1 MDATRYFFQQL
12 SGRFS
17 RITFLSFILFS
28 ALTALLVL
36 RDNQV
41 TSLVENELPWLT
53 NKNKQQQQIL
63 ITYLVLENLAKRID
77 AKNLS
82 TDYEIA
88 QQQINKIS
96 LLVKNNKGQLDLM
109 YVGHK
114 EFSAVIDKLSENHQR
129 NTQLKQNTI
138 IQLQLIN
145 DQLTVQ
151 IKEKQRQKSLLLQ
164 QLNSDKYTDKVTA
177 TRAKAYVKQIKE
189 LSDLQRL
196 QQTIIRALL
205 AFQQLNLQ
213 SSILDFD
220 DVSTELKLVLMSFLP
235 EESRGSQQ
243 GELLTLQLN
252 TLEQLLF
259 SQQNSVAKWRSH
271 LRLSRLYVEFIE
283 QQQQKLQL
291 LVLES
296 IPPGRL
302 SADKKLRL
310 IDWLPAEINDFLEKQ
325 NVNVNNQD
333 LQAIVL
339 SLIALLFLLL
349 LAMLFKSKSKIEKYG
364 QESVQLF
371 RQFIEKRTKD
381 SDEKL
386 TPDCFNSMENK
397 EIAEQLETALE
408 TMINPE
414 HSEQEYQQQLS
425 EQQAANDN
433 INQQNEEIKKLK
445 ASLQQLALTHNTQIL
460 ERQSQ
465 GNENTAKLT
474 NMVVRSML
482 QSQSVSIGA
491 GVTSVQVYRQLARI
505 FDCCQQDKIRSEF
518 LSAVKP
524 MTLSDVALHNEI
536 DAALLNIIADAHLQ
550 CNKIY
555 YQQDP
560 QLLTAA
566 KVDVRLFHRLLSGLC
581 RLLLVDLFKAN
592 LHISTLVIDKN
603 EGQQIVRFDFSVT
616 SKKTIAKLPKA
627 FESLLLDE
635 RLESAKAHTNDTLDY
650 LCLLFDSLNV
660 TDKNVQLQEK
670 GYQFCFTLP
679 IGFADVAQ
687 EISVERVNLNQANI
701 LLLASDDDICSITEK
716 AIISANGIMT
726 TLADPEQIIEQLST
740 AQLIDKSI
748 DVVMLASDLYVTL
761 FEKIQQQISSLSI
774 DIQPKLFVMQPYLNA
789 PLERYGLFEQTE
801 TPLQILTLQQSLADF
816 LTTEQTTNHQLPASV
831 FNKHQY
837 LSTQVEV
844 LFAVENPSKQ
854 LTLLRI
860 LQWLGLQVKI
870 VCQPK
875 TMTQLWSSGRYL
887 LLFTE
892 FEQSPFIKM
901 SAGKS
906 VRRDIFTFN
915 QSNFFAEESPKLADK
930 WAVSILPALY
940 DVDALVLL
948 LQPWLKAK
956 PTKVVAINT
965 VKAQS
970 NKTREYINIDAE
982 LLKTTEK
989 LDDVLSNLD
998 LTPTAKTNQP
1008 EPFNLEHYAKNQGS
1022 AELAMLM
1029 LGDYLADIDD
1039 AMKKLPTALAAHN
1052 YPLAMSLTS
1061 SMFTTSKILTAN
1073 DFIDISQQ
1081 LLFSLT
1087 SNTVIEHQQVM
1098 SLFSQ
1103 LSEQQRLLNEFAE
1116 AI

>member
-17 RITFLSFILFS
+17 RIAFLSFILFS

-41 TSLVENELPWLT
+41 TSLVENELPSLA

-63 ITYLVLENLAKRID
+63 ITYLALENVAKRSD

-82 TDYEIA
+82 ADYEIA

-96 LLVKNNKGQLDLM
+96 LLVKNNKAQLDLM

-114 EFSAVIDKLSENHQR
+114 EFLGVIDKLSENHQR

-145 DQLTVQ
+145 DQLTVE

-177 TRAKAYVKQIKE
+177 TRAKAYVKQITE

-220 DVSTELKLVLMSFLP
+220 DVSTELKLVLTSFFP

-296 IPPGRL
+296 IPPVSL

-310 IDWLPAEINDFLEKQ
+310 IDWLPTEINDFLEKQ

-339 SLIALLFLLL
+339 GLIALLFLLL

-381 SDEKL
+381 SGKKL

-397 EIAEQLETALE
+397 EIAKQLETALE

-414 HSEQEYQQQLS
+414 HSEQEYQQQLN

-445 ASLQQLALTHNTQIL
+445 ASIQQLALNHDRQIL

-550 CNKIY
+550 RNKIY

-566 KVDVRLFHRLLSGLC
+566 KVDVRLFHRLLSSLC

-627 FESLLLDE
+627 LESLLLDE
-635 RLESAKAHTNDTLDY
+635 RLESAKTHTNDTLDY
-650 LCLLFDSLNV
+650 LRLLFDSLNV

-687 EISVERVNLNQANI
+687 EISVERVNLKQANI
-701 LLLASDDDICSITEK
+701 LLLSSDDDICSITEK
-716 AIISANGIMT
+716 AITSANGIMT

-831 FNKHQY
+831 FSKHQY

-906 VRRDIFTFN
+906 IRRDIFTFN
-915 QSNFFAEESPKLADK
+915 QSNFSVEDSPKLADK
-930 WAVSILPALY
+930 WAVSILPALH

-970 NKTREYINIDAE
+970 NKTKEHNNIDAE
-982 LLKTTEK
+982 LLQTTEK
-989 LDDVLSNLD
+989 LDNVLSKLD
-998 LTPTAKTNQP
+998 LTPAAETNQP

-1029 LGDYLADIDD
+1029 LDDYLADIDD
-1039 AMKKLPTALAAHN
+1039 AMKKLSTALAVHN
-1052 YPLAMSLTS
+1052 YPLAMNLTS

-1073 DFIDISQQ
+1073 DFIGISQQ

-1087 SNTVIEHQQVM
+1087 SNSAIEHQQVM
-1098 SLFSQ
+1098 SLFGQ

>member
-12 SGRFS
+12 SGRFF
-17 RITFLSFILFS
+17 RIALLSFILFS

-41 TSLVENELPWLT
+41 TSLVENELPSLA
-53 NKNKQQQQIL
+53 NKHKQQQQIL
-63 ITYLVLENLAKRID
+63 ITYLALENLTKRID

-82 TDYEIA
+82 ADYEIA

-96 LLVKNNKGQLDLM
+96 LLVKNNKAQLDLM

-114 EFSAVIDKLSENHQR
+114 EFSGVIDKLSENHQR

-145 DQLTVQ
+145 DQLTVE

-177 TRAKAYVKQIKE
+177 TRAKAYVKQIAE
-189 LSDLQRL
+189 LSDLQPL

-220 DVSTELKLVLMSFLP
+220 DVSTELKQVLTSFLP
-235 EESRGSQQ
+235 EESTVSQQ

-296 IPPGRL
+296 IPPGPL

-310 IDWLPAEINDFLEKQ
+310 IDWLPTEINDFLEKQ

-333 LQAIVL
+333 LQATVL
-339 SLIALLFLLL
+339 SVIALLFVLLL
-349 LAMLFKSKSKIEKYG
+349 SMLFKSKSKIKKYG

-371 RQFIEKRTKD
+371 RLFIEKRTKD

-386 TPDCFNSMENK
+386 TPNGFNSMENK

-425 EQQAANDN
+425 EQQAAIDN

-445 ASLQQLALTHNTQIL
+445 ASLQQFALTHNTQIL

-465 GNENTAKLT
+465 DNENTTKLT

-505 FDCCQQDKIRSEF
+505 FDCCQQHKIRSEF

-550 CNKIY
+550 RNKIY

-581 RLLLVDLFKAN
+581 RLLLADLFKAN

-616 SKKTIAKLPKA
+616 SKKTIAKLPEA
-627 FESLLLDE
+627 LECLLLDE
-635 RLESAKAHTNDTLDY
+635 RLESAKTNTNDTLDY

-687 EISVERVNLNQANI
+687 EISVERINLKQANI
-701 LLLASDDDICSITEK
+701 LLLSSDADICSITEK
-716 AIISANGIMT
+716 AITSANGIIT
-726 TLADPEQIIEQLST
+726 TLADPEQVIEQLST

-748 DVVMLASDLYVTL
+748 DVVMLASDLYVKSV
-761 FEKIQQQISSLSI
+761 EKIQQQISSLSI
-774 DIQPKLFVMQPYLNA
+774 DIRPKLFVMQAYLNA

-816 LTTEQTTNHQLPASV
+816 LTTEQTTNHQLSASV

-915 QSNFFAEESPKLADK
+915 QSNFSVEDSPKLADK
-930 WAVSILPALY
+930 WAVSILPALH

-970 NKTREYINIDAE
+970 NKTKEHNNIDAE

-989 LDDVLSNLD
+989 LDNVLSNLD
-998 LTPTAKTNQP
+998 LTPAAKTNQP

-1029 LGDYLADIDD
+1029 LDDYLADIDD
-1039 AMKKLPTALAAHN
+1039 AMKKLSTALAVHN